1 MTDTA
6 PARRSILGDVLTV
19 VPAAL
24 LSLLLSPIIV
34 IWALVLGVPAAL
46 LGWSLTR
53 RGSAGGRSMMLVAV
67 GVLLG
72 TVPYF
77 VAAIVNAVA

>member
-6 PARRSILGDVLTV
+6 PARRSTLGDVLTV

-46 LGWSLTR
+46 LGWSMSR
-53 RGSAGGRSMMLVAV
+53 RGSTRGRSMMLVAV

-72 TVPYF
+72 TLPYF
-77 VAAIVNAVA
+77 VAAIVTAVA